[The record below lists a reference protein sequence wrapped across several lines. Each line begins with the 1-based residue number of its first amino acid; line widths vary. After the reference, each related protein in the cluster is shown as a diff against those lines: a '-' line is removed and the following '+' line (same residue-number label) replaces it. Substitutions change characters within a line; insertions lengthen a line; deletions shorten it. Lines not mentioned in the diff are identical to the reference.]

1 MVRCI
6 GIGILRLARNG
17 RMTRG
22 GGKTVIARRREKN
35 VGGGK
40 ERRKSG
46 RLCPRQRRTEK
57 RNRKGFQATL
67 RYRRRGQYWKRRL
80 NRWKNPAG
88 VKICRALLRSPYGR
102 RRIDDHRTP
111 GRRYFS
117 SPRTGD
123 DAQGNQ
129 RSEQLV
135 GRSHLAGQ
143 REALHL
149 RLPGLS
155 SRAHLV
161 QHGLFETR
169 GDSFRCRPAES
180 QVVGQDRL
188 PRSTHPWRRLLDVVF
203 SVETQRRGLLEK
215 TGGTETLPQPRST
228 GIGGESGQRKNRAGR
243 RPQLLFISYVCQ
255 GPIARKMC

>member
-17 RMTRG
+17 RITRR
-22 GGKTVIARRREKN
+22 GGKTVLARRMGKD
-35 VGGGK
+35 VGGGQ
-40 ERRKSG
+40 ERRKGGS
-46 RLCPRQRRTEK
+46 LCPRQRRAEK

-80 NRWKNPAG
+80 SRWKNPAG
-88 VKICRALLRSPYGR
+88 VKIRRALFRSPYGR

-129 RSEQLV
+129 RSECLV

-161 QHGLFETR
+161 QHGLCETR
-169 GDSFRCRPAES
+169 GDSFLGRPAES
-180 QVVGQDRL
+180 QVVRQDRL
-188 PRSTHPWRRLLDVVF
+188 PRSTHPRRRLLDVVF
-203 SVETQRRGLLEK
+203 SVEIQRRELLEK
-215 TGGTETLPQPRST
+215 AGGAETLPQPRST
-228 GIGGESGQRKNRAGR
+228 GIAGAPAQRKEPAGR
-243 RPQLLFISYVCQ
+243 RPQSLSIFSLYPRRI
-255 GPIARKMC
+255 PPK